1 RILHIFVKLIHGE
14 SLRFDCVKRFNHTGK
29 AFPFS
34 IQVSEFT
41 QNILRS
47 HSHPVL
53 MNCFVAAPAKFNSNG
68 IIQEIIPNSAYF
80 FLKMKRQSVQ
90 LKSY

>member
-1 RILHIFVKLIHGE
+1 VKLIHGE

-47 HSHPVL
+47 PNFQLSLIIGYKP
-53 MNCFVAAPAKFNSNG
+53 NIIKFIVFKSILEKNSK
-68 IIQEIIPNSAYF
+68 IF
-80 FLKMKRQSVQ
+80 DH
-90 LKSY
+90 

>member
-1 RILHIFVKLIHGE
+1 VKLIHGE

-47 HSHPVL
+47 LTWRKTNQNMYMVRHNFHLFDYDIIVL
-53 MNCFVAAPAKFNSNG
+53 GN
-68 IIQEIIPNSAYF
+68 
-80 FLKMKRQSVQ
+80 RR
-90 LKSY
+90 